1 MSLLECV
8 DSGGRLTYS
17 SDMPPAKRAL
27 KFYQADVFTD
37 EPFGGNP
44 VAVLPDASGLT
55 DEEIQQIAREMNLS
69 ETVFVFPPTD
79 PKAAAK
85 LRIFTPKQ
93 EIPFAGHPVLGTFYI
108 LASLKRMPLTEPI
121 THLYYEC
128 NIGVFPIELRVHK
141 GQILRVVM
149 TQPKPEFLGR
159 VDAPDSAIQI
169 AKALGIDRRAIA
181 DAKFPIEV
189 VSTGLPV
196 IIVPVRT
203 LTAVRSI
210 VPDLS
215 AITDIC
221 ARNGAN
227 GIMVFTTVTVDEF
240 STVHTRMFAPPIGVP
255 EDPATGSASGALG
268 AYLVQNG
275 VVEVALTTEIIAEQ
289 GYEVDRPSRIII
301 QVESDDDVIQ
311 EVKVGGEAVMVIE
324 GTITL

>member
-1 MSLLECV
+1 MGSP
-8 DSGGRLTYS
+8 RRT
-17 SDMPPAKRAL
+17 L

-44 VAVLPDASGLT
+44 VAVLPDAEGLT
-55 DEEIQQIAREMNLS
+55 DEELQKVAREMNLS
-69 ETVFVFPPTD
+69 ETVFVLPPTD
-79 PKAAAK
+79 PRAAAK
-85 LRIFTPKQ
+85 VRIFTPKQ
-93 EIPFAGHPVLGTFYI
+93 EIPFAGHPILGTFFI
-108 LASLKRMPLTEPI
+108 LGKLKRLTLTEPI
-121 THLYYEC
+121 TQLFYEC
-128 NIGVFPIELRVHK
+128 NIGIFPIELRVHK
-141 GQILRVVM
+141 GEILRVVM
-149 TQPKPEFLGR
+149 TQPKPEFLGK
-159 VDAPDSAIQI
+159 VDLPDAPLEV
-169 AKALGIDRRAIA
+169 AKALGMDKRAIA

-210 VPDLS
+210 VPNHT
-215 AITDIC
+215 AITEFC
-221 ARNGAN
+221 ARHGAN

-240 STVHTRMFAPPIGVP
+240 STVHTRMFASPIGIL

-275 VVEVALTTEIIAEQ
+275 VVEVAITTEIIAEQ
-289 GYEVDRPSRIII
+289 GYEMDRPSRIII

-311 EVKVGGEAVMVIE
+311 EVKVGGEVVMVIE

>member
-1 MSLLECV
+1 MS
-8 DSGGRLTYS
+8 
-17 SDMPPAKRAL
+17 PARRTL

-44 VAVLPDASGLT
+44 VAVLPDAAGLT
-55 DEEIQQIAREMNLS
+55 DEELQKIAREMNLS
-69 ETVFVFPPTD
+69 ETVFVLPPTD

-85 LRIFTPKQ
+85 VRIFTPKQ
-93 EIPFAGHPVLGTFYI
+93 EIPFAGHPILGTFFI
-108 LASLKRMPLTEPI
+108 LGKLKQIALAEPI
-121 THLYYEC
+121 TSLCYEC
-128 NIGVFPIELRVHK
+128 NIGVFPIEMRVHK
-141 GQILRVVM
+141 GEILRIVM

-159 VDAPDSAIQI
+159 VDAPDDVAAI
-169 AKALGIDRRAIA
+169 AKALGMDKRAVA
-181 DAKFPIEV
+181 DTKFPVEV

-210 VPDLS
+210 VPNPT
-215 AITDIC
+215 AITDLC
-221 ARNGAN
+221 ARHGAN
-227 GIMVFTTVTVDEF
+227 GVMVFTTVTVDEF
-240 STVHTRMFAPPIGVP
+240 SSVHTRMFAPPIGIL

-275 VVEVALTTEIIAEQ
+275 VVEVALTTEIMAEQ

-301 QVESDDDVIQ
+301 QVESDDDMIQ
-311 EVKVGGEAVMVIE
+311 EVKVGGEVVMVIE